1 MITMWMICCY
11 KNFEK
16 KKGKKLSVSMHQIHV
31 VNLSNPRGRSRL
43 GRDLCRGLNAG
54 DRWKKRRKRKSCA
67 GGRGNKSV
75 RPPVWLC
82 AFLFCSC
89 SIFSV
94 VSCSIDRKT
103 NGTPRSTCPPTRC
116 DETPN
121 VYVFSRVDTKTIDP
135 FGHVCSNFRL
145 LKFSYYN
152 RCMHSFFTIS
162 IRTVACFFS

>member
-1 MITMWMICCY
+1 
-11 KNFEK
+11 
-16 KKGKKLSVSMHQIHV
+16 MHQIHV

-54 DRWKKRRKRKSCA
+54 DRRKKRRKRKSCA

-82 AFLFCSC
+82 AFLFCSR

-135 FGHVCSNFRL
+135 FGHVLRVLELSFIGIFILRQMCAF
-145 LKFSYYN
+145 FFYN
-152 RCMHSFFTIS
+152 IS
-162 IRTVACFFS
+162 ISIFVFFHKMSQMLLGNDLIIFYSMT